1 MNLSLALDLGTTS
14 ITAIAVDEAGRI
26 VTQITR
32 ENDAAVAGLAAGR
45 AEQDPR
51 CIFTL
56 ALEALRELADNMTGS
71 PLCLGLTGQM
81 HGTLLVDS
89 ERNPLTNLITWQ
101 DRRANE
107 IVLGTETTHLECL
120 LSRCSVLALDPTG
133 CRLSPGYM
141 GVTLSVLQSQDE
153 LPAAAH
159 RASLLA
165 DWIGAELCDEPI
177 VTDRSN
183 AASSGIYDL
192 QSDCWSTE
200 LLAACDLSGDL
211 FPTVRESGVV
221 IGRLTPEVA
230 AETGLPS
237 GLPVCN
243 AIGDNQAAVLGSV
256 PSHEPAI
263 QINIGTGGQISWPAP
278 DFTRVADMDTRYLP
292 HDRFMLVGAGLA
304 GGDAFAWVNR
314 TATSWLKSLGLD
326 VPTEQIYE
334 AMTTQAADLSA
345 HNDDLTC
352 NPLFR
357 GTRRQPLARGEFS
370 GVSLDNFTLG
380 HVSRAVLQ
388 GIAAGMKWF
397 YDNAGDQQ
405 PQSIQRII
413 GSGNGLRKNP
423 LLVEI
428 IEREFERPV
437 LLPSHEEA
445 AAYGT
450 ALLAG
455 STVGMWADL
464 ETAGKCIRLVSGGH

>member
-14 ITAIAVDEAGRI
+14 ITAIAVDEAGQI
-26 VTQITR
+26 VTQVTR
-32 ENDAAVAGLAAGR
+32 ANDSAVTELTAGR

-51 CIFTL
+51 RIFAI
-56 ALEALRELADNMTGS
+56 ALDALRELADRMTGA

-81 HGTLLVDS
+81 HGTLLVDTK
-89 ERNPLTNLITWQ
+89 RHPITNLITWQ

-107 IVLGTETTHLECL
+107 LVSGTKTTHLEDL
-120 LSRCSVLALDPTG
+120 LSRCSEAALASTG
-133 CRLSPGYM
+133 CRLSAGYM
-141 GVTLSVLQSQDE
+141 AVTLSKVQSQGE
-153 LPAAAH
+153 LPRAAH
-159 RASLLA
+159 RTSLLA

-192 QSDCWSTE
+192 PSDCWSRE
-200 LLAACDLSGDL
+200 LLTACDLSSEL
-211 FPTVRESGVV
+211 FPTVRESGAT
-221 IGRLTPEVA
+221 IGRLTPESA

-243 AIGDNQAAVLGSV
+243 AIGDNQSAVLGSV

-263 QINIGTGGQISWPAP
+263 QINIGTGGQISWPVSN
-278 DFTRVADMDTRYLP
+278 FTRVPDMDTRYLP
-292 HDRFMLVGAGLA
+292 HNRFMLVGAGLA

-314 TATSWLKSLGLD
+314 TASTWLQSLGAD
-326 VPTEQIYE
+326 VPSEEIYQ
-334 AMTTQAADLSA
+334 AMTSQAADLSP
-345 HNDDLTC
+345 HNDGLTC
-352 NPLFR
+352 DPLFR
-357 GTRRQPLARGEFS
+357 GTRRQPLARGYFS
-370 GVSLDNFTLG
+370 GVRFDNFSLG

-405 PQSIQRII
+405 PQAIERII

-437 LLPSHEEA
+437 FLPSHEEA

-455 STVGMWADL
+455 STVGVWPDL
-464 ETAGKCIRLVSGGH
+464 ETAGKCIRLESAL